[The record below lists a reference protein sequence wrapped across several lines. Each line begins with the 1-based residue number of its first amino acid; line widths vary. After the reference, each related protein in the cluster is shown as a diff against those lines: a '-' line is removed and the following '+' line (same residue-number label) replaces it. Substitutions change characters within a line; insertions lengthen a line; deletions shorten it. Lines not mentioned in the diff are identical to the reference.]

1 MVVVQTNG
9 LLRVWY
15 NLETP
20 DITVDHEV
28 SGHAVAVYKKSE
40 REPTVVTFEDGSAN
54 FELQLDEGRIQFA
67 TALESGNLFK
77 AVWHLEQY
85 KMTPEVLSMWQR
97 LARVALENYELRI
110 AQKAYSV
117 LGDVP
122 RYPDESQTN
131 ALHYSPFLFYKNV
144 YFLFQGKVSFQYH

>member
-1 MVVVQTNG
+1 MPSCDVVVVQTNG

-28 SGHAVAVYKKSE
+28 SGHAVAVFKKSE

-54 FELQLDEGRIQFA
+54 YELQLDEGRIQFA
-67 TALESGNLFK
+67 TALESGNLFQ
-77 AVWHLEQY
+77 AVWHLEEY
-85 KMTPEVLSMWQR
+85 KMSPEVLAMWQR

-122 RYPDESQTN
+122 RLSNNLKFSKTT
-131 ALHYSPFLFYKNV
+131 
-144 YFLFQGKVSFQYH
+144 